1 MDYSKHIQKA
11 EEAAR
16 RKNYDFAVEL
26 FQQLLEIDPDV
37 GEARAKLRRVL
48 KARFE
53 ANKGSKLLRMVM
65 GAAPLAAA
73 KALSKAGKH
82 DAAAK
87 ACEKYLSGAP
97 LDIEGNMLLGN
108 SLENAGHFNSALAV
122 FEFVAEVDP
131 RNPEGL
137 KRAGAMMARTG
148 DPLKALAYY
157 ERALDADPRD
167 RDALK
172 ARKDL
177 AAEAAIVRARY
188 DKVAH
193 SRDQMVDKS
202 EVQRQ
207 ERRTR
212 THLSEEELTE
222 ERTRLEA
229 LIASRPEKLDPLS
242 ASRPENVDPLI
253 ELARVLEKLREPDA
267 ALDLAERALEL
278 RPNAT
283 ELADFAEAL
292 HVKVLKKR
300 IARADKLG
308 DAEEADRLERELA
321 KRELGGIRAR
331 VERNPGDALARL
343 ELGRLLL
350 RTGAYDQA
358 AGELQKAI
366 SDPRRAEDARFLLAQ
381 CFQAKGFTDLARK
394 EFERVLEG
402 RSAIDERAR
411 EVLYNLGLIAE
422 SEGNPAEAR
431 RHYARIY
438 EVDIGFRD
446 VAVKMEAL
454 R

>member
-1 MDYSKHIQKA
+1 VDYSKHIQKA

-37 GEARAKLRRVL
+37 GDARAKLRRVL
-48 KARFE
+48 KARYE

-73 KALSKAGKH
+73 KTFAKAGKH

-87 ACEKYLSGAP
+87 ACEKYLAGAP
-97 LDIEGNMLLGN
+97 LDVEGNMLLGV

-157 ERALDADPRD
+157 ERALEADPRD

-188 DKVAH
+188 DKVGH

-212 THLSEEELTE
+212 THLSEEELGE

-229 LIASRPEKLDPLS
+229 TVAAEPQNAEAL
-242 ASRPENVDPLI
+242 V
-253 ELARVLEKLREPDA
+253 ELGRVLEKLREPDA
-267 ALDLAERALEL
+267 ALDLIERALEL
-278 RPNAT
+278 RPNDT
-283 ELADFAEAL
+283 ELADLAGAL

-350 RTGAYDQA
+350 KTGELDQA
-358 AGELQKAI
+358 AAELQKAI

-446 VAVKMEAL
+446 VAAKMEAL

>member
-37 GEARAKLRRVL
+37 GDARAKLRRVL

-157 ERALDADPRD
+157 ERALEADPRD

-177 AAEAAIVRARY
+177 AAEAAIIRARY

-222 ERTRLEA
+222 ERARLEA
-229 LIASRPEKLDPLS
+229 TVAAEPSNFDAL
-242 ASRPENVDPLI
+242 V
-253 ELARVLEKLREPDA
+253 ELGRVLEKLREPDA
-267 ALDLAERALEL
+267 ALDLIERALEL
-278 RPNAT
+278 RPNDT
-283 ELADFAEAL
+283 ELADLAATL
-292 HVKVLKKR
+292 HVKVLKRR

-350 RTGAYDQA
+350 RTGEYDQA
-358 AGELQKAI
+358 AAELQKAI

-422 SEGNPAEAR
+422 SEGNPVEAR

-446 VAVKMEAL
+446 VAAKMEAL